1 MANSAVKINADS
13 AGRLSPNSARSS
25 VRHPARLYPAK
36 LYPAKPW
43 QILCGLVVSGLLLA
57 LPGGLLP
64 LWGFHIQPDFGTAG
78 NFFLVLGL
86 GVIGGGVL
94 AQRLARHASLERL
107 LAGGYF
113 TAALSLLLLAVAAPP
128 APSWYRFLALFVS
141 GMAAGIMNTAVF
153 EAVTACYESNPATI
167 TLMGGIFFGGGSV
180 LAALLLGQSFED
192 GGVTRLLAV
201 AAVVP
206 AMAGIFAGLLQIDSR
221 TGAVQAVSEVS
232 LADSIEDLH
241 SPLAILFALLLF
253 FQFGNEWSLA
263 GWLPILLIDRLGL
276 SPATAVTLLALYW
289 GALMAGRM
297 VAVKLLRVVRH
308 GKLLGVSAFCALFGC
323 MALLAA
329 GSRFGVVVGLL
340 LTGAGFSAIYPL
352 VAERIAKR
360 FSYYHPG
367 YFNGIFTFAL
377 TGGILAPFA
386 LGHLAG
392 DAGLKVIPLA
402 VMMGSCAVFGLVLLI
417 WLGHKVSGH

>member
-1 MANSAVKINADS
+1 VADLTLKHGAESMAALP
-13 AGRLSPNSARSS
+13 RESARPS
-25 VRHPARLYPAK
+25 
-36 LYPAKPW
+36 AKPW
-43 QILCGLVVSGLLLA
+43 QILCGLVVSGFLLA

-64 LWGFHIQPDFGTAG
+64 LWGFHIHPDFGTAG

-86 GVIGGGVL
+86 GVVGGGAL
-94 AQRLARHASLERL
+94 AQRLARDVSLERL
-107 LAGGYF
+107 LATGYF
-113 TAALSLLLLAVAAPP
+113 AAALALLLLTVAAPP
-128 APSWYRFLALFVS
+128 AQTWYQSLALFVG
-141 GMAAGIMNTAVF
+141 GMAAGIMNTAVL
-153 EAVTACYESNPATI
+153 EAVTPCYESNPAAI
-167 TLMGGIFFGGGSV
+167 TLTGGIFFGAGSV
-180 LAALLLGQSFED
+180 LAALLLAQSFGD
-192 GGVTRLLAV
+192 SGATRLLAV
-201 AAVVP
+201 TAVVP
-206 AMAGIFAGLLQIDSR
+206 AIAGICAGLVRIEVR
-221 TGAVQAVSEVS
+221 EVPGVS
-232 LADSIEDLH
+232 LTQSMEDLR

-253 FQFGNEWSLA
+253 FQFANEWSIA
-263 GWLPILLIDRLGL
+263 GWLPVLLIDRLGL

-289 GALMAGRM
+289 SALMAGRII
-297 VAVKLLRVVRH
+297 ATKLLRVVRH

-323 MALLAA
+323 TALLAA

-352 VAERIAKR
+352 VAERIASR

-386 LGHLAG
+386 LGHLAVET
-392 DAGLKVIPLA
+392 GLKAIPLA